1 MKNQGP
7 GDSSD
12 DSEEDGPE
20 DPAWD
25 FENES
30 LN

>member
-7 GDSSD
+7 DDSSD